1 VAAFPGTLA
10 NVRYVYVA
18 CYDGDQF
25 NPNLLSEDR
34 NAIGD
39 VQNAI
44 QKWGKLRSCIAV
56 PVPPQLLQSRTFV
69 PTRASGNPMLSQRR
83 LRLVSVIMIAHQL
96 RDGFS
101 FCFDQGA
108 QNGHPSRLGETPVV
122 GPTSSCLDKEFLIFF
137 RKPELFLQHCCKQV
151 N

>member
-137 RKPELFLQHCCKQV
+137 RKPELFLQYCCKQV

>member
-1 VAAFPGTLA
+1 M
-10 NVRYVYVA
+10 RYVYVA

-44 QKWGKLRSCIAV
+44 QKWGKLTIVYRGSCAATTATV
-56 PVPPQLLQSRTFV
+56 THLRPNARLWESDAQS
-69 PTRASGNPMLSQRR
+69 ASFAFG
-83 LRLVSVIMIAHQL
+83 SVIMIAHQL

-137 RKPELFLQHCCKQV
+137 RKPELFLQYCCKQV

>member
-1 VAAFPGTLA
+1 
-10 NVRYVYVA
+10 
-18 CYDGDQF
+18 
-25 NPNLLSEDR
+25 
-34 NAIGD
+34 
-39 VQNAI
+39 
-44 QKWGKLRSCIAV
+44 
-56 PVPPQLLQSRTFV
+56 
-69 PTRASGNPMLSQRR
+69 MLSQRR

-137 RKPELFLQHCCKQV
+137 RKPELFLQYCSKQV

>member
-56 PVPPQLLQSRTFV
+56 PVPP
-69 PTRASGNPMLSQRR
+69 
-83 LRLVSVIMIAHQL
+83 
-96 RDGFS
+96 
-101 FCFDQGA
+101 
-108 QNGHPSRLGETPVV
+108 
-122 GPTSSCLDKEFLIFF
+122 
-137 RKPELFLQHCCKQV
+137 
-151 N
+151 

>member
-69 PTRASGNPMLSQRR
+69 PTRGSGNPMLSQRR

-137 RKPELFLQHCCKQV
+137 RKPELFLQYCCKQV